1 MNNYLKPSFLC
12 TSIVGRPGTDAFGVR
27 SQQEL
32 VRDEVAFAPGVDPH
46 RGLLHTIERINARRE
61 LVRKEEAN
69 DDRRLLP
76 AG

>member
-1 MNNYLKPSFLC
+1 MNNYRKPGFLC
-12 TSIVGRPGTDAFGVR
+12 TSIVGRPGADAFGVR

-32 VRDEVAFAPGVDPH
+32 VRDEVAFAPGLDPH

-61 LVRKEEAN
+61 LVREDEAK

>member
-1 MNNYLKPSFLC
+1 MNTYLKPGFLC
-12 TSIVGRPGTDAFGVR
+12 TSIVGRPGMDAFGVR

-61 LVRKEEAN
+61 FVGKDEAK
-69 DDRRLLP
+69 DDRRLLSE
-76 AG
+76 G